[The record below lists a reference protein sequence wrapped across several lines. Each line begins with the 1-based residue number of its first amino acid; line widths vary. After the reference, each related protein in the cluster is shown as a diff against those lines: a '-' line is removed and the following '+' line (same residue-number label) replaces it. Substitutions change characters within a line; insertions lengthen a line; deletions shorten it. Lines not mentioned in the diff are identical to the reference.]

1 MIPIPGSYAATVA
14 PGMIAWPPPVD
25 DIADENVIVPGGL
38 VLTVVDGE
46 VSCITKAMNDA
57 RARPLGLRRSMLKA
71 SAVGVLANHTGEPAE
86 YVRRI
91 WRCLA
96 KELCARN
103 ANIRRVEEWARLIAT
118 LSRLG

>member
-1 MIPIPGSYAATVA
+1 MIPIPGSYAATVS

-25 DIADENVIVPGGL
+25 HIADENVIVAGGL
-38 VLTVVDGE
+38 VLTVTDGD
-46 VSCITKAMNDA
+46 VHCITKAMNDA
-57 RARPLGLRRSMLKA
+57 RSKPLGLRRSTLPA
-71 SAVGVLANHTGEPAE
+71 SDVGVLANHTGEPAE
-86 YVRRI
+86 YTRRT

-96 KELCARN
+96 KELRTRN